1 MLAAMKAFF
10 ETLHA
15 AFHQP
20 DTTIYRWTQGF
31 VWLLILLS
39 IALFAWDIAAGGL
52 PETNL
57 LVWVDNIILTIFAIE
72 IALRVLTHRPPSLEV
87 FGDTRALRLRTHVYA
102 RFVYLL
108 SPLNLVDLLTVIAVF
123 PALRGLRALRLLRLL
138 RAKGL
143 ARGPIRSFLRA
154 FEDNA
159 TLYLTAFSTLG
170 VFVLVGGTSMWLVE
184 RLENENVQS
193 LADGLWW
200 ALVTITTV
208 GFGDI
213 APVTGLGRAIA
224 GVLMVSGMFMLALFA
239 GIVGHSLLNAV
250 LSIREDQ
257 FRMSTNV
264 NHIVIC
270 GYDEGSRMLLD
281 TLLEEVDT
289 DKHDVVI
296 FDNEPRPN
304 DLPGA
309 FTWVHGD
316 PTKESEL
323 YKVRMTHARA
333 VIVVGARDRA
343 PPEAD
348 ATTILTL
355 FTIRRWLKAN
365 LTTKRVRPLNIVA
378 EILDAE
384 NVEHAR
390 TAGADEVI
398 ETTRMGFSLLAHAVS
413 QPGTAQVLGEVVR
426 TGAHSLYVGGVPPEY
441 ELPQRYGELVSGL
454 RRQHGILVLGLRD
467 GVGLDVLN
475 PDDEMRVEPGYQL
488 IYLGEREA
496 LSPST

>member
-1 MLAAMKAFF
+1 MGRFA

-20 DTTIYRWTQGF
+20 DTRIYRWTQGAI
-31 VWLLILLS
+31 WALILLS
-39 IALFAWDIAAGGL
+39 IALFAWDVAVGGL
-52 PETNL
+52 PETDA
-57 LVWVDNIILTIFAIE
+57 LVWIDRVILTIFAVE
-72 IALRVLTHRPPSLEV
+72 ITLRVLTYAPPSLEV
-87 FGDTRALRLRTHVYA
+87 FGDTRALRLKTHIYA
-102 RFVYLL
+102 RAVYLL
-108 SPLNLVDLLTVIAVF
+108 RPLNLVDLLTVLAVF

-138 RAKGL
+138 RANRLSKGPL
-143 ARGPIRSFLRA
+143 RSVLRA

-159 TLYLTAFSTLG
+159 TLYLTAFSLLG
-170 VFVLVGGTSMWLVE
+170 AFVLLGGTSMWLVE
-184 RLENENVQS
+184 RFDNPNVS
-193 LADGLWW
+193 TLSDGLWW

-213 APVTGLGRAIA
+213 APVTGLGRGIA

-250 LSIREDQ
+250 LTIREDQ

-264 NHIVIC
+264 NHIVVC

-281 TLLEEVDT
+281 TLLDEVDVER
-289 DKHDVVI
+289 HDVVI
-296 FDNEPRPN
+296 FDDDQRPA

-309 FTWVHGD
+309 FTWVRGD

-323 YKVRMTHARA
+323 HKVRMTHARA
-333 VIVVGARDRA
+333 AVVVGARDR
-343 PPEAD
+343 PPAEAD

-355 FTIRRWLKAN
+355 FTIRRWVKAH
-365 LTTKRVRPLNIVA
+365 LTSRRIRPLYIVA

-398 ETTRMGFSLLAHAVS
+398 ETTRMGFSLLAHAVA
-413 QPGTAQVLGEVVR
+413 QPGTAEVLGEVVR
-426 TGAHSLYVGGVPPEY
+426 AGAHSLYVGCVPEEY
-441 ELPQRYGELVSGL
+441 ELPTAYGTVIGGL

-467 GVGLDVLN
+467 GVGLDLLN
-475 PDDEMRVEPGYQL
+475 PSDDTPVEAGYQL
-488 IYLGEREA
+488 IYLGEREV
-496 LSPST
+496 LTPST